1 MVSLTR
7 RRLLHVA
14 TVTIGGLAGCSQF
27 TGGEASSTRSVS
39 NDGVTIPESDTATD
53 PPMVRRRAA
62 VPPIRLTDL
71 DSEPTETP
79 QWESAPRLNQY
90 EVIDSQSRARR
101 LTVADGVG
109 GDELSSFI
117 SATNFDSETLYLET
131 QQVKECFRLQ
141 LCYVSWQS
149 KKIQTDYTRTLR
161 PYDESCTADGH
172 VFESRLVR
180 LPVALDAK
188 SINSYG
194 SSIGGSGR
202 CNRSGSA
209 RSEGA
214 SGSSDSTTTPTTTA
228 EGEQ

>member
-1 MVSLTR
+1 MVPLTR

-14 TVTIGGLAGCSQF
+14 TAIAGGLAGCSRF

-39 NDGVTIPESDTATD
+39 SDGAAVPESDTVTD
-53 PPMVRRRAA
+53 PPMVHRRAA
-62 VPPIRLTDL
+62 VPPIRLTDP
-71 DSEPTETP
+71 DSDPTETP
-79 QWESAPRLNQY
+79 RWESSPRLNQY
-90 EVIDSQSRARR
+90 EVIDSQSRAQR
-101 LTVADGVG
+101 LTVADGVD
-109 GDELSSFI
+109 DELSSFV

-161 PYDESCTADGH
+161 PYDEACTADEH

-180 LPVALDAK
+180 LPVALDAE

-214 SGSSDSTTTPTTTA
+214 SGSSDSTTTPITTA

>member
-1 MVSLTR
+1 MFPLTR
-7 RRLLHVA
+7 RRLLYVA
-14 TVTIGGLAGCSQF
+14 TAITGGLAGCSRF

-39 NDGVTIPESDTATD
+39 SDGAAVPESDTVTD
-53 PPMVRRRAA
+53 PPMVHRRAA
-62 VPPIRLTDL
+62 VPPIRLTDP
-71 DSEPTETP
+71 DSDHTETP
-79 QWESAPRLNQY
+79 QRESSPRLNQY

-101 LTVADGVG
+101 LTITDGMD
-109 GDELSSFI
+109 GDELSSFV

-161 PYDESCTADGH
+161 PYDESCTVDEH

-180 LPVALDAK
+180 LPVALDAE

-194 SSIGGSGR
+194 SSISGSGR

-214 SGSSDSTTTPTTTA
+214 SGSSDSTTTPTTTT

>member
-1 MVSLTR
+1 MVPLTR

-14 TVTIGGLAGCSQF
+14 TAITGGLAGCSQF
-27 TGGEASSTRSVS
+27 TGSEASSTRSVS
-39 NDGVTIPESDTATD
+39 SDGVAIPESDSTTD

-62 VPPIRLTDL
+62 VPPIRLTDP
-71 DSEPTETP
+71 DSEHTESSR
-79 QWESAPRLNQY
+79 QESASRLNQY
-90 EVIDSQSRARR
+90 EVIDSQSRAQR
-101 LTVADGVG
+101 LTVADSVD
-109 GDELSSFI
+109 GDELSSFV
-117 SATNFDSETLYLET
+117 SATNFDNETLYLET

-161 PYDESCTADGH
+161 PYDESCTVDQH
-172 VFESRLVR
+172 VFESRLAR
-180 LPVALDAK
+180 LPVALDAE

-202 CNRSGSA
+202 CNRGGSV

-214 SGSSDSTTTPTTTA
+214 SGSSDSTTTSDTTA
-228 EGEQ
+228 EGGQ

>member
-1 MVSLTR
+1 MVPLTR

-14 TVTIGGLAGCSQF
+14 TATAGGLAGCSQF

-39 NDGVTIPESDTATD
+39 SDGAAIPESDTVTD

-62 VPPIRLTDL
+62 VPPIRLTDPGS
-71 DSEPTETP
+71 DPTETP
-79 QWESAPRLNQY
+79 RWESASRLNQY
-90 EVIDSQSRARR
+90 EVLDSQSRARR
-101 LTVADGVG
+101 LTITDGMDD
-109 GDELSSFI
+109 DELSSFV

-149 KKIQTDYTRTLR
+149 KEIQTDYTRTLR
-161 PYDESCTADGH
+161 PYDEACTADDH

-180 LPVALDAK
+180 LPVALDAE

-194 SSIGGSGR
+194 SSISGSGR
-202 CNRSGSA
+202 CNGDGSVG
-209 RSEGA
+209 SEGA
-214 SGSSDSTTTPTTTA
+214 SGSSDSTTTPTTPA